1 MNINHLKESLK
12 KSNFGMLVWYMGR
25 ALYHFFFYHILPDK
39 YVVKRDYKAIF
50 GHELNLDTPRKLNE
64 KLMWMKLYDRERWH
78 SFYADKFY
86 AREYFASRFGEQY
99 LVPLLFDTTNVNDIR
114 PENIPSFPCIIK
126 SNHAMAQWKI
136 VRKPEDIDWKVLRR
150 ECRFW
155 LAENW
160 YDYSKEYQYKYIKPR
175 IIVEKL
181 LETKSGSIPN
191 DYKLHFI
198 NGKLAFVYVSFDREG
213 ANDRVIYDEN
223 WNKLPFSWVPKGTYF
238 EGMGDSDVPRPVKM
252 DDMIAMGTEIAKIFP
267 RYIRVDFY
275 EVDGKV
281 YFGEITFHHGGGY
294 DTFFPESY
302 NDYYGKMLR
311 L

>member
-1 MNINHLKESLK
+1 MTISRVKKSLK
-12 KSNFGMLVWYMGR
+12 RSNFGIWVWYMGR

-39 YVVKRDYKAIF
+39 YVVKRDYKRQF
-50 GHELNLDTPRKLNE
+50 GHKLNLDTPRKLNE

-86 AREYFASRFGEQY
+86 VREYFASKFDEQY
-99 LVPLLFDTTNVNDIR
+99 LIPLLFETTNVHKVR
-114 PENIPSFPCIIK
+114 PENISSFPCIIK

-136 VRKPEDIDWKVLRR
+136 VRKPEDIDWKALRR

-160 YDYSKEYQYKYIKPR
+160 YNYSKEYQYKYIKPR

-181 LETKSGSIPN
+181 LETKNGTIPN

-198 NGKLAFVYVSFDREG
+198 NGKLAFIYVSFDREG
-213 ANDRVIYDEN
+213 VNDRVIYDEN
-223 WNKLPFSWVPKGTYF
+223 WTKLPFSWVPKGTYF
-238 EGMGDSDVPRPVKM
+238 ESMGASDVPRPEKL
-252 DDMIAMGTEIAKIFP
+252 DDMISMGTEIAKIFP

-275 EVDGKV
+275 EVDGKL